1 MRADRDDEDAVRIAI
16 EDLLRAQAYSLIS
29 RLLSAP
35 PSAALLQAVSG
46 LSGDGTE
53 LGRALRVLSQAASR
67 VTLLGVEQEFDR
79 LFGSD
84 GDAEVRPVIGAY
96 VQGDPALA
104 LQLLDVDLT
113 RLGVDPEEDG
123 LEPADHIA
131 SLCDVMAGLIT
142 GAYGRPADLYTQQRF
157 FRCHLGCWAPRFFSD
172 LEAAPS
178 AAFFMPV
185 GTLGRRF
192 FQVEAAGFSLA
203 A

>member
-1 MRADRDDEDAVRIAI
+1 MQAEDDDDAVRIAV
-16 EDLLRAQAYSLIS
+16 EDLLRAQAYSLLS

-35 PSAALLQAVSG
+35 PSTALLQAIGG
-46 LSGDGTE
+46 LTGDSTE
-53 LGRALRVLSQAASR
+53 LGRALRVLSQAANR
-67 VTLLGVEQEFDR
+67 VTLLTVEQEFTR
-79 LFGSD
+79 LFGD
-84 GDAEVRPVIGAY
+84 EHEAEVHPVVGAY
-96 VQGDPALA
+96 VQGDPTLA
-104 LQLLDVDLT
+104 LQLLAGDLT

-131 SLCDVMAGLIT
+131 SLCEVMAGLIT
-142 GAYGRPADLYTQQRF
+142 GAYGRPADLFTQQRF
-157 FRCHLGCWAPRFFSD
+157 FRCHLGCWAPRFFAD